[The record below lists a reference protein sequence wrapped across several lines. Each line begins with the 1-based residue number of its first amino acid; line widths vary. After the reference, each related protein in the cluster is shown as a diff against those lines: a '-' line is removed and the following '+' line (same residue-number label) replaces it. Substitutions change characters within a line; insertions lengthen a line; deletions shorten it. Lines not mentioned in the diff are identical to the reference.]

1 MGLYSSYIFP
11 RVLDWSLGTSY
22 FQNLRKETLE
32 PAKGSVLEIGFG
44 TGLNLPHYPP
54 QVTKLTVVEPER
66 MLASRVAR
74 RISEANMPVEQFQ
87 LDASR
92 RLPFDDDSFDSVV
105 TTLTLCSIAD
115 VSPALAEIRRV
126 LKPQRPYVFL
136 EHGRSDDPRV
146 AKRQDFF
153 NPVQKIVACGCNMN
167 RPIDQL
173 IKDAGF
179 EIATLERF
187 LIPDAPRVLA
197 EMYRGIAEQGSEN
210 ATKAQRHEGAQRCK
224 P

>member
-1 MGLYSSYIFP
+1 MGLYSNYIFP
-11 RVLDWSLGTSY
+11 RVLDWTLGTEY
-22 FQNLRKETLE
+22 FERERAKTLE
-32 PAKGSVLEIGFG
+32 PTRGSVLEIGFG
-44 TGLNLPHYPP
+44 TGLNLPHYPL

-66 MLASRVAR
+66 MLASRVAGR
-74 RISEANMPVEQFQ
+74 VSRARMPVEQFR

-92 RLPFDDDSFDSVV
+92 RLPFDDNTFDSAV

-115 VSPALAEIRRV
+115 VGAALAEIRRL
-126 LKPQRPYVFL
+126 LKPDGRYVFL

-173 IKDAGF
+173 VQDAGF
-179 EIATLERF
+179 EILTLERF
-187 LIPDAPRVLA
+187 LMPDAPRVLS
-197 EMYRGIAEQGSEN
+197 EMYRGVTGRSPRQAG
-210 ATKAQRHEGAQRCK
+210 R
-224 P
+224 